1 MARTQAEKGLIGR
14 MEGHATMDMSVSGGP
29 FPSRLFS
36 GRGFTAVSH
45 YFVMEWAAV
54 WTDIVL
60 GLLIAGALAAWVP
73 NSFWQAFFFSNNPII
88 AKIEGP
94 LIGPL
99 VAIISFVCSVGNVPL
114 AAVL

>member
-29 FPSRLFS
+29 FLSRLFS

-45 YFVMEWAAV
+45 YFAMEWAAV